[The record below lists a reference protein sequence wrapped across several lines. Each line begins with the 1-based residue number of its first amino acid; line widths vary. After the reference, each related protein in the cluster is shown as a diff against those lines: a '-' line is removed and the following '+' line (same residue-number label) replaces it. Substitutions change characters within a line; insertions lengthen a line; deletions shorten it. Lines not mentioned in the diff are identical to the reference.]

1 MVENLDNALHAYDD
15 ILFYHKDFDKVT
27 FIAKQKHILEKNNLY
42 NNFDEMT
49 LTLIFISDF
58 WLGAVNLTN
67 VKDLKKINEK
77 VNANSVP
84 IVWFTKRLCNF
95 CISEIEIKEVKTIFT
110 ELCF

>member
-1 MVENLDNALHAYDD
+1 MVENLDNAIHAYDD

-58 WLGAVNLTN
+58 
-67 VKDLKKINEK
+67 
-77 VNANSVP
+77 
-84 IVWFTKRLCNF
+84 
-95 CISEIEIKEVKTIFT
+95 
-110 ELCF
+110 